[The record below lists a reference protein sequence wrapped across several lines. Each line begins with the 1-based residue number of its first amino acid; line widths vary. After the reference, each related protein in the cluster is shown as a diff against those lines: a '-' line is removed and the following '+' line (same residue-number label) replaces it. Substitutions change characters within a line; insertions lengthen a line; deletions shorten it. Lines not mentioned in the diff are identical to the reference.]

1 MSAYLEPVTMEPSHT
16 ISIPPTIASLPPAF
30 LFGNDPH
37 LLAWGHS
44 GLAPGATEH
53 GDSDRVREQAW
64 SRVVA
69 AAGADA
75 AILLLVQPSDHGSGH
90 AFLIGFDPLR
100 NAPARTNDLL
110 AAARS
115 VLERRSAIA
124 TRQLVTVTL
133 AQEPHLADLSD
144 LDGFARAGIVTWKS
158 PLGGM
163 LKVLLFQRDGGLH
176 GNGFDRRVLESSLP
190 LMHASIEAFIQSTR
204 SERRSA
210 LFEGLLDTM
219 STAIV
224 LLNDHCRILYRN
236 AAAGT
241 MIAEGKGLIVTREG
255 ELRCKLPTATKAL
268 LTSVGE
274 VVRRS
279 LTSPEAPIVIRIA
292 DEELLL
298 GFVTS
303 AMSRS
308 GGQANRC
315 AMLMIPPP
323 RSGELGREVM
333 AALGLLPCEQRFL
346 RAFLST
352 ASLLEAANKA
362 GVSEETARTYL
373 KRIRSKLGVH
383 RQMELVQLLGG
394 LVPPLRQ
401 NGDALAMLG

>member
-1 MSAYLEPVTMEPSHT
+1 MSAYLEPVAVEPSHT
-16 ISIPPTIASLPPAF
+16 ISIPPAIASAWPAF
-30 LFGNDPH
+30 LFDSDPN

-44 GLAPGATEH
+44 GLASATSDH
-53 GDSDRVREQAW
+53 RDSDHSREQAW

-75 AILLLVQPSDHGSGH
+75 AILSLAQPSDHGAGH
-90 AFLIGFDPLR
+90 AFLVGFDALR
-100 NAPARTNDLL
+100 HAPARTNGLL
-110 AAARS
+110 AAART
-115 VLERRSAIA
+115 VLERRSAA
-124 TRQLVTVTL
+124 SARQLVTMSIAHEPEL
-133 AQEPHLADLSD
+133 ATLSD
-144 LDGFARAGIVTWKS
+144 LDGFARAGIASWKS

-163 LKVLLFQRDGGLH
+163 LRVLLFQRDGSLH
-176 GNGFDRRVLESSLP
+176 GNGFDRRLLESSLP
-190 LMHASIEAFIQSTR
+190 LMHTSIEAFVQSR
-204 SERRSA
+204 RCERRSA

-236 AAAGT
+236 AAANT
-241 MIAEGKGLIVTREG
+241 MITDGKGLIVTREG

-268 LTSVGE
+268 LASVGE

-279 LTSPEAPIVIRIA
+279 LTSHEAPIVIRIT

-352 ASLLEAANKA
+352 ASLLEAATKA